1 MAAIVPTIGI
11 GCLDHALRFYAG
23 VPGFAIDW
31 VHHQGDMGPA
41 VMAGLAWDG
50 CPFVLVD
57 EGCEDVVHAA
67 GHRAIQIVS
76 RRCDALAR
84 GLTTAHLASRVT
96 RPDVAWTDAL
106 VAIVHDPFGIAW
118 HLFDEDAWM
127 RETGGWRP
135 QIVAASHQEGAMAL

>member
-11 GCLDHALRFYAG
+11 GCLDHALRFYGA
-23 VPGFAIDW
+23 VPGFTIDW
-31 VHHQGDMGPA
+31 VHHLGDMGPA

-57 EGCEDVVHAA
+57 EGSEDGAHAT

-76 RRCDALAR
+76 RRCEALAR
-84 GLTTAHLASRVT
+84 SLTTAHLTSRVT
-96 RPDVAWTDAL
+96 RPAVAWTDAL
-106 VAIVHDPFGIAW
+106 VAIVRDPFGVEW

-127 RETGGWRP
+127 RETGGWQP
-135 QIVAASHQEGAMAL
+135 QALVANHEEGAMAL